1 MEHTEWINGATDKLM
16 DVASKHDVT
25 AFSLSY
31 NVEYRNYGAMSH
43 DSKYNFYHGVG
54 ETIDEAIGD
63 LDKKINEVLNT
74 KAGKIND
81 LRKQLAE
88 LEA

>member
-1 MEHTEWINGATDKLM
+1 MEHTKWIDGAIEKLNA
-16 DVASKHDVT
+16 VANKHGVT
-25 AFSLSY
+25 AVSVSY
-31 NVEYRNYGAMSH
+31 NIEQSSYGAMSH

-54 ETIDEAIGD
+54 ETVGEAIGD

-81 LRKQLAE
+81 LRKQLAR